1 MLLKHM
7 RNLLYISVLMFLVS
21 ACGPYQKVLKNDE
34 IKPKYDLA
42 TEYYKEGLE
51 SGKKYKFKRAIRLL
65 EQIAPQYRGKPQG
78 EPIAYSIADS
88 YYQLGDF
95 FNAGYQF
102 ERFTKAYPNSD
113 KKEEAAFK
121 EAKSY
126 YEISP
131 KYTLD
136 QHDTEKALVKLQHY
150 IWEFTS
156 GEHVSEAN
164 TLVSELRDKLE
175 KKKFKIAELY
185 YHQDDYRSA
194 IAAMEV
200 FIDENPGSAYR
211 EKAYFYK
218 MDAQYTLA
226 TNSVKSLMEER
237 LTKTKKYS
245 EDYLKYFPEGE
256 FYQQAKD
263 VEEDVTKRLKE
274 FN

>member
-1 MLLKHM
+1 MK
-7 RNLLYISVLMFLVS
+7 NILYISVLMLLVS
-21 ACGPYQKVLKNDE
+21 ACGPYQKVLKNDD
-34 IKPKYDLA
+34 IKPKYDMA
-42 TEYYKEGLE
+42 TEYYEEGLE
-51 SGKKYKFKRAIRLL
+51 TGKKFKFKRAIRLL

-78 EPIAYSIADS
+78 EPIAYAIADS
-88 YYQLGDF
+88 YYQLGDH

-136 QHDTEKALVKLQHY
+136 QHDTDKALLKLQHY
-150 IWEFTS
+150 IREHTA
-156 GEHVSEAN
+156 GEHVAEAN
-164 TLVSELRDKLE
+164 TLVSDLRDKLE

-200 FIDENPGSAYR
+200 FIKENPGSNYS

-218 MDAQYTLA
+218 MDAQHTLA
-226 TNSVKSLMEER
+226 SRSVESLMEER
-237 LTKTKKYS
+237 LNKTKKNA
-245 EDYLKYFPEGE
+245 EDYIKYFPEGE
-256 FYQQAKD
+256 YYEEAKE
-263 VEEDVTKRLKE
+263 VEEEVIKQLKE
-274 FN
+274 YN

>member
-1 MLLKHM
+1 M